1 MDGPLLQY
9 CRLQHR
15 DHSKANWATVAAW
28 NLPRIVVESIMVR
41 YFKNIM
47 GVVVFAKA
55 QGQVQL
61 ESSWTLPFLG
71 LLDFTGLR
79 TLVKTNTPINTINA
93 LSQICNFLMATFLYQ
108 TNSHCNTYFIFFNLD
123 PFEPQ
128 CNIQF
133 PSSPPTWVLV
143 ELQTF

>member
-1 MDGPLLQY
+1 MKPTADCCRIYNGMLLQKLNGI
-9 CRLQHR
+9 C
-15 DHSKANWATVAAW
+15 SFCNE
-28 NLPRIVVESIMVR
+28 I
-41 YFKNIM
+41 
-47 GVVVFAKA
+47 
-55 QGQVQL
+55 
-61 ESSWTLPFLG
+61 SWTLSFLG

-79 TLVKTNTPINTINA
+79 TLVKTNTPINTSNA
-93 LSQICNFLMATFLYQ
+93 LSQICNFLMVTFLYQ

-143 ELQTF
+143 EKLQTFQDLVASCRFYHGKWKS

>member
-1 MDGPLLQY
+1 MKPTADCCRIYNGMLLQKLNGSSSF
-9 CRLQHR
+9 CK
-15 DHSKANWATVAAW
+15 D
-28 NLPRIVVESIMVR
+28 PRTS
-41 YFKNIM
+41 
-47 GVVVFAKA
+47 
-55 QGQVQL
+55 VQL

-93 LSQICNFLMATFLYQ
+93 LSQICNFLMVTFLYQ
-108 TNSHCNTYFIFFNLD
+108 TNFHCNTYFIFFNLD